1 MEIKLKFHYKGSKT
15 EEIQLE
21 SEWMDDKAINPLVSD
36 MLKTGRIKDIVVM
49 DEMGNEWTLK
59 EYKKL
64 MEKIEVEPRNPVI
77 YFDGGYDR
85 EKKESGIGIVIYY
98 DKGEEKFRVRSNAK
112 LYELDSSNEAE
123 YAALYNA
130 MERLHQIGVKKTPC
144 VIKGDAQGVLKQ
156 LAGEWPCYE
165 ETLNLWLD
173 RIEEKIDTIGLKPS
187 FQIISRNENK
197 EAHKLASQALQ
208 NNIIDS
214 QLKING

>member
-1 MEIKLKFHYKGSKT
+1 MDIKLKFYYKGSKT
-15 EEIQLE
+15 KEIQLE
-21 SEWMDDKAINPLVSD
+21 SEWMDDKAINPLISD
-36 MLKTGRIKDIVVM
+36 MLKTGRIKDIIVM
-49 DEMGNEWTLK
+49 DEMGREWTLK

-64 MEKIEVEPRNPVI
+64 MEKIEEEPRNPII

-98 DKGEEKFRVRSNAK
+98 DKGEEKFRIRSNAK
-112 LYELDSSNEAE
+112 LHELESSNEAE

-130 MERLHQIGVKKTPC
+130 MEVLHQIGVQQTPC
-144 VIKGDAQGVLKQ
+144 VVKGDAQGVLKQ

-173 RIEEKIDTIGLKPS
+173 RIEEKIEAMGLKPS
-187 FQIISRNENK
+187 FQTISRNENK
-197 EAHKLASQALQ
+197 AAHRLASQALQ

-214 QLKING
+214 HLKIDV

>member
-21 SEWMDDKAINPLVSD
+21 SEWMDSKAINPLVSD
-36 MLKTGRIKDIVVM
+36 MLKTGRIKDIIVM

-59 EYKKL
+59 EFKKL
-64 MEKIEVEPRNPVI
+64 MEKIEDEPRNPVI

-112 LYELDSSNEAE
+112 LHELDSNNEAE

-130 MERLHQIGVKKTPC
+130 VERLHQIGVQKTLC

-173 RIEEKIDTIGLKPS
+173 RIEGKIDAIGLKPS

-214 QLKING
+214 HLKIDG